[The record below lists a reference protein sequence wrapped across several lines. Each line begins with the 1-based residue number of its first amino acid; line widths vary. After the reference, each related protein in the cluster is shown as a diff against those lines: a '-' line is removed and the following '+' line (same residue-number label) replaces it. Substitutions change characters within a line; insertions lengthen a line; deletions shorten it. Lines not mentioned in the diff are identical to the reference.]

1 MELWIR
7 SQDKTILT
15 KINEDIYVY
24 DNLDKTST
32 IKTDKWQ
39 LGTYT
44 TKERA
49 LEVLDEIQDILKPII
64 KLTKLGKVIGKTF
77 EGTVYSEPNEY
88 EFEELSTYVYEMP
101 KE

>member
-1 MELWIR
+1 MELLIR

-15 KINEDIYVY
+15 KINEDLYLY
-24 DNLDKTST
+24 GNFDKTFI

-39 LGTYT
+39 LGTYK

-49 LEVLDEIQDILKPII
+49 LEVLDEISNILKL
-64 KLTKLGKVIGKTF
+64 KNMYEYDRELVLKGWQNCKKEQV
-77 EGTVYSEPNEY
+77 ETVREQMS
-88 EFEELSTYVYEMP
+88 VYEMP

>member
-15 KINEDIYVY
+15 KINEDIYIY

-32 IKTDKWQ
+32 IRTDKWQ
-39 LGTYT
+39 LGTYK

-49 LEVLDEIQDILKPII
+49 LEVLDEISENMRLSFVYYDEFKGTLPKPC
-64 KLTKLGKVIGKTF
+64 VI
-77 EGTVYSEPNEY
+77 YQMP
-88 EFEELSTYVYEMP
+88 EE
-101 KE
+101 